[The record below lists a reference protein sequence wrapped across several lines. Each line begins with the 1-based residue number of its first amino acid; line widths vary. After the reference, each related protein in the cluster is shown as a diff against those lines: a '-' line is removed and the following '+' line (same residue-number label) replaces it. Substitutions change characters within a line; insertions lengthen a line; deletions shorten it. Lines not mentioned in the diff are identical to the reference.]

1 MIKKQVVDLI
11 GNTPLIKIKKAS
23 EETGCNIF
31 GKAEFL
37 NPGQSVKDRAALE
50 IIKKAIAS
58 QEIAPG
64 GSIVEGTAGNTGIG
78 LSLVAG
84 FYGFK
89 SVIVIPETQ
98 TEEKKEALRM
108 LGAKLVEVPAK
119 PYSDPNNY
127 IRYSERLASELNKV
141 SKTGAFWANQFDNV
155 NNRQAHIENTSQEI
169 FTQTSGKIDGFICSV
184 GTGGTLAGVSIGLK
198 QRNSEI
204 KIGLADPDGSAL
216 FNYYNDGVLKSE
228 GSSITEGIGQGRITK
243 NLEGLKPDFSY
254 NIKDNEALNII
265 YSLIIEEGLS
275 LGTSSGINIC
285 GAIKMAKELG
295 PGHNIVTILCDH
307 SQRYKSK
314 LFNIKFLKEKNLP
327 VPDWFKNQNHDLPNV
342 YIK

>member
-1 MIKKQVVDLI
+1 MKRQVVDLI
-11 GNTPLIKIKKAS
+11 GNTPLIKLEKAS

-50 IIKKAIAS
+50 IIKQAIAS
-58 QEIAPG
+58 KDIGPG

-78 LSLVAG
+78 LSLVAS

-98 TEEKKEALRM
+98 SEEKKEALKM

-141 SKTGAFWANQFDNV
+141 SKTGAFWANQFDNL
-155 NNRQAHIENTSQEI
+155 NNRKAHIKNTSQEI
-169 FTQTSGKIDGFICSV
+169 FEQTNGKIDGFICSV

-198 QRNSEI
+198 QRNSNI

-216 FNYYNDGVLKSE
+216 FKYYTDGILKSE

-254 NIKDNEALNII
+254 NIKDDEALKII

-285 GAIKMAKELG
+285 GAIKMGKELG
-295 PGHNIVTILCDH
+295 PGHTIVTVSYTHLT
-307 SQRYKSK
+307 
-314 LFNIKFLKEKNLP
+314 LP
-327 VPDWFKNQNHDLPNV
+327 PTPYV
-342 YIK
+342 